1 VVEPFSRAYDRLV
14 TEMHLPG
21 GPLNGS
27 AETLSPRELEIL
39 EMAAR
44 GLTNDQM
51 AKNLRISVHGV
62 KFHLGSIYRKLGVS
76 NRTEAAVQ
84 FLMRGQTVAPP
95 AEPEPL

>member
-1 VVEPFSRAYDRLV
+1 VEPFSRTYDRLV

-84 FLMRGQTVAPP
+84 FLMRGQTVAPS
-95 AEPEPL
+95 AEPEGL

>member
-1 VVEPFSRAYDRLV
+1 VEPFSRAYDRLV

-95 AEPEPL
+95 AEPERL

>member
-84 FLMRGQTVAPP
+84 FLMRGQTVAPS
-95 AEPEPL
+95 AEPEGL

>member
-14 TEMHLPG
+14 TETHLPG

-51 AKNLRISVHGV
+51 AKNLQISVHGV

-84 FLMRGQTVAPP
+84 FLMRAQAVAPP